1 MPMPQGSLYLIS
13 APSGAG
19 KTSLV
24 KALLAASQ
32 QSAAG
37 PGLCVSVSHTTRP
50 MRPGEQDGVNYHF
63 VSKDG
68 FKAMVE
74 KGDFLEHAEVFGNF
88 YGTSKTWV
96 RERLGQGWDVIL
108 EIDWQGAAQ
117 IKKLL
122 PESVGI
128 FILPP
133 SLQTL
138 EKRLTGRGTDKP
150 EVIAARMAKAV
161 NEMSHYPQADFLVIN
176 DQFEV
181 ALADLQAI
189 FRSSQ
194 LRRKVQEQRNS
205 ALLAALLA

>member
-1 MPMPQGSLYLIS
+1 MPQGSLYLIS

-24 KALLAASQ
+24 KALLAGAREST
-32 QSAAG
+32 
-37 PGLCVSVSHTTRP
+37 PDWGLCVSVSHTTRP

-63 VSKDG
+63 VTRDT
-68 FKAMVE
+68 FKSMVT

-88 YGTSKTWV
+88 YGTSRAWV
-96 RERLGQGWDVIL
+96 QDKLSLGSDVIL

-133 SLQTL
+133 SLEAL
-138 EKRLTGRGTDKP
+138 ERRLTGRGTDKP
-150 EVIAARMAKAV
+150 EVIADRMAKAV
-161 NEMSHYPQADFLVIN
+161 NEMSHYPQADYLVIN
-176 DQFEV
+176 DHFEA

-189 FRSSQ
+189 FRSNQ

-205 ALLAALLA
+205 ALLGALLA

>member
-1 MPMPQGSLYLIS
+1 MPQGSLYLIS

-24 KALLAASQ
+24 KALLAASE
-32 QSAAG
+32 AG
-37 PGLCVSVSHTTRP
+37 GLCVSVSHTTRP

-63 VSKDG
+63 VDAAT
-68 FKAMVE
+68 FKAMIGRGE
-74 KGDFLEHAEVFGNF
+74 FLEHAEVFGNL
-88 YGTSKTWV
+88 YGTSKLWV
-96 RERLGQGWDVIL
+96 QDRLKQGWDVIL

-117 IKKLL
+117 IKRML
-122 PESVGI
+122 PNSVGI

-133 SLQTL
+133 SLVEL
-138 EKRLTGRGTDKP
+138 EKRLTTRGQDKP

-161 NEMSHYPQADFLVIN
+161 NEMSHYPQADYLVIN
-176 DQFEV
+176 DRFEA

-189 FRSSQ
+189 FRGNQLQ
-194 LRRKVQEQRNS
+194 LRVQAARNS

>member
-1 MPMPQGSLYLIS
+1 MPQGSLYLIS

-24 KALLAASQ
+24 KALLAASKE
-32 QSAAG
+32 G
-37 PGLCVSVSHTTRP
+37 GLCVSVSHTTRP

-63 VSKDG
+63 VDAAT
-68 FKAMVE
+68 FKAMIGRGE
-74 KGDFLEHAEVFGNF
+74 FLEHAEVFGNL
-88 YGTSKTWV
+88 YGTSKLWV
-96 RERLGQGWDVIL
+96 QDRLKQGWDVIL

-117 IKKLL
+117 IKRML
-122 PESVGI
+122 PNSVGI

-133 SLQTL
+133 SLVEL
-138 EKRLTGRGTDKP
+138 EKRLTTRGQDKP

-161 NEMSHYPQADFLVIN
+161 NEMSHYPQADYLVIN
-176 DQFEV
+176 DRFEA

-189 FRSSQ
+189 FRGNQLQ
-194 LRRKVQEQRNS
+194 LRVQAARNS